1 MKGASPYI
9 GINLDIGHFTAAGGD
24 PAEYLRQE
32 HDKIVTL
39 HIKDR
44 KKNHGANLP
53 FGEGD
58 TPIAEVLRL
67 LRDQG
72 WKIPANIEYEYGEE
86 KKGLDTIAEVKTCY
100 AYCRTVLES

>member
-24 PAEYLRQE
+24 PAEYLREQ

-44 KKNHGANLP
+44 KNNHGANLP

-58 TPIAEVLRL
+58 TPITAVLRL

-86 KKGLDTIAEVKTCY
+86 KKGLDTIAEVKKCY
-100 AYCRTVLES
+100 AYCRNVLES

>member
-1 MKGASPYI
+1 
-9 GINLDIGHFTAAGGD
+9 
-24 PAEYLRQE
+24 
-32 HDKIVTL
+32 VTL

-44 KKNHGANLP
+44 KNNHGANLP

-58 TPIAEVLRL
+58 TPITAVLRL

-86 KKGLDTIAEVKTCY
+86 KKGLDTIAEVKKCY
-100 AYCRTVLES
+100 AYCRNVLES